1 MSIKKYLKP
10 FAHSSKHAKKTSEKL
25 ISDGP
30 KNVVRA
36 SKATRRRIIRTMRP
50 VQNIPHAV
58 ADLIT
63 PVVNAAVEN
72 MTSRFEKTV
81 EKRIKKALDE
91 LPQYIEQAT
100 KDREGTALTQIMQ
113 QVEKGVRARINDMLA
128 DIAPQIERKVEQRI
142 RQAASE
148 LREQAEIE
156 LARRQQGILL
166 ITIGMIF
173 GALAALLVSFALAY
187 VLITVLLWPM
197 WAGFLL
203 LGVLFALACGLL
215 IGYGRAALARPPVA

>member
-10 FAHSSKHAKKTSEKL
+10 FAHSSRHAKRAGEKI

-30 KNVVRA
+30 KNVGRA

-91 LPQYIEQAT
+91 LPQYIERAT
-100 KDREGTALTQIMQ
+100 KDREGTALTLIMQ
-113 QVEKGVRARINDMLA
+113 QVEKSIRARVSDMLA
-128 DIAPQIERKVEQRI
+128 EITPQIERKVEQRI

-156 LARRQQGILL
+156 LERRRQGILL
-166 ITIGMIF
+166 IAIGMVF
-173 GALAALLVSFALAY
+173 GALAAMLVSFALAY
-187 VLITVLLWPM
+187 VLITVLMWPM
-197 WAGFLL
+197 WVGFLL
-203 LGVLFALACGLL
+203 LGVVFALACVLL
-215 IGYGRAALARPPVA
+215 TSYGRAALARTPVA